1 MAEHHHLHQHVQVS
15 DDGRTVAAAEVII
28 SEEPGG
34 TVRVSL
40 RAEAGHITP
49 GRRASLVDA
58 VLDLPAVRE
67 SARLEAAFPLGDG
80 ESLER
85 LQQRCQDV
93 STRPAGCSALLD
105 ASLPPGGPGRA
116 GQEPARPGTF
126 SVMIAAAPRR
136 SGASAEPARTS
147 ATMPVPPTR
156 PALILSAAQH
166 CREWLPNRSFPR

>member
-1 MAEHHHLHQHVQVS
+1 MAEHHHLHQHVEVS

-28 SEEPGG
+28 SGEPGG
-34 TVRVSL
+34 TARVSL

-80 ESLER
+80 ESLRR

-93 STRPAGCSALLD
+93 STRQAGSSALLD
-105 ASLPPGGPGRA
+105 ASLPPGGPVT
-116 GQEPARPGTF
+116 GQVDHPVQKFTE
-126 SVMIAAAPRR
+126 R
-136 SGASAEPARTS
+136 S
-147 ATMPVPPTR
+147 
-156 PALILSAAQH
+156 L
-166 CREWLPNRSFPR
+166 

>member
-1 MAEHHHLHQHVQVS
+1 MAGHHHLHQHVEVS

-34 TVRVSL
+34 TARVSL

-80 ESLER
+80 ESLQR

-105 ASLPPGGPGRA
+105 ASLPPGGPGAR
-116 GQEPARPGTF
+116 GGSQPARH
-126 SVMIAAAPRR
+126 
-136 SGASAEPARTS
+136 
-147 ATMPVPPTR
+147 
-156 PALILSAAQH
+156 LL
-166 CREWLPNRSFPR
+166 REWLLGQVRAGYPTKMTESSPPKELGT